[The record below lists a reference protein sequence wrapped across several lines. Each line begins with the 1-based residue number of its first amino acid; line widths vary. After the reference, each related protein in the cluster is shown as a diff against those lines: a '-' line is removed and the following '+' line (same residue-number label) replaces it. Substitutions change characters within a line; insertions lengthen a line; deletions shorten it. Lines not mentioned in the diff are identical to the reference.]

1 MWEKTQ
7 LSRLFQSRSGI
18 KHSGQEESCVF
29 LVAGLQTWKRE
40 CNGKEVH
47 PIRSEHGSPAKQPVV
62 GWMLILLIKARQ
74 LRPFDNF
81 NEQLL

>member
-1 MWEKTQ
+1 VGEDSA
-7 LSRLFQSRSGI
+7 LSAFSVSIRDQAPWPGGVF
-18 KHSGQEESCVF
+18 CF

-40 CNGKEVH
+40 CCRKEVH
-47 PIRSEHGSPAKQPVV
+47 PIRFEHGSPAKQPVV
-62 GWMLILLIKARQ
+62 GWILILIKARQ